1 MGIAEVLQGM
11 RDAVAELA
19 AAELLHVP
27 PDVGPGVDPP
37 AVIVG
42 APALLWEGLCG
53 PTSAQVIV
61 WVVVTLD
68 DLSLARLLELVP
80 LVAVAL
86 DTVENATVVRADPG
100 TYPIGTSDLPAYQIH
115 VDVAL

>member
-11 RDAVAELA
+11 RDALAELA
-19 AAELLHVP
+19 AAQGLQVP

-37 AVIVG
+37 AVVVG
-42 APALLWEGLCG
+42 VPSLLWESTCG
-53 PTSAQVIV
+53 MTSAQVIV
-61 WVVVTLD
+61 WLVVTRDEFALT
-68 DLSLARLLELVP
+68 RLLELVP
-80 LVAVAL
+80 LVAAVL

-100 TYPIGTSDLPAYQIH
+100 TYPIGDSDLPAYQIS